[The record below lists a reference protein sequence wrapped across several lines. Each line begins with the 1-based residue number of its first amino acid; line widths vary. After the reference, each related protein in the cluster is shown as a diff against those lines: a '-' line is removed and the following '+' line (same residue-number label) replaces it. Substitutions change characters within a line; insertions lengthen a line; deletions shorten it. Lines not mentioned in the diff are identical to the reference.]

1 MALGSSAAPLDLS
14 LEVRYVE
21 RVVGERT
28 VVSIALAMLCASSL
42 LGASKTALAQSASSE
57 RVVARDLGYSGVEA
71 YQAGKY
77 ALASERLEKA
87 YAVLRAPSLGL
98 WAARALAKQGRL
110 LAAVDRYAE
119 VTRLEISGGDEAV
132 QRKALVDAQVELEQ
146 LRAQLPGAVIVVR
159 GAVAAEF
166 SLFIDGRQVSSQLA
180 GELTPLDPGEHR
192 IAIKAKGHELS
203 RTLVLAQGEKQQ
215 VAFEVPGAAAP
226 AGATKPRAR
235 SSRQTTPPNN
245 DANEHRPGSLR
256 KTLGW
261 VSLSVGAAGLA
272 TGAITGAVV
281 LSKQSKLDRDP
292 GCADKSC
299 PPELEG
305 DVSSYN
311 LFRAVSTTAFIAG
324 GVFAAAGVTL
334 VLTAPN
340 AETSRTA
347 LRLSPTS
354 VDLEYSF

>member
-1 MALGSSAAPLDLS
+1 MVGVRTVASSAMAL
-14 LEVRYVE
+14 
-21 RVVGERT
+21 
-28 VVSIALAMLCASSL
+28 LCASSL
-42 LGASKTALAQSASSE
+42 LGASNTARAQSASSE

-132 QRKALVDAQVELEQ
+132 QRKALVDAQAELEQ

-159 GAVAAEF
+159 GATTAEF

-192 IAIKAKGHELS
+192 VEIKAKGHELS

-215 VAFEVPGAAAP
+215 VAFEVPASAVAERAATPGARH
-226 AGATKPRAR
+226 GGQK
-235 SSRQTTPPNN
+235 TPPNSGA
-245 DANEHRPGSLR
+245 DERRPGSLR

-272 TGAITGAVV
+272 TGAVTGALV

-299 PPELEG
+299 PRALED

-311 LFRAVSTTAFIAG
+311 LFRGVSTTAFIAG

-334 VLTAPN
+334 VLTAPKSE
-340 AETSRTA
+340 ASQTA
-347 LRLSPTS
+347 LRVSPTS
-354 VDLEYSF
+354 VDLEYWF

>member
-1 MALGSSAAPLDLS
+1 VA
-14 LEVRYVE
+14 V
-21 RVVGERT
+21 VVGVRT
-28 VVSIALAMLCASSL
+28 AVLVVAVLGASSL
-42 LGASKTALAQSASSE
+42 LGVSESALAQSASSE

-87 YAVLRAPSLGL
+87 YAVLRVPSLGL

-132 QRKALVDAQVELEQ
+132 QRKALADAQVELDE
-146 LRAQLPGAVIVVR
+146 LRATLPGAFIVVR
-159 GAVAAEF
+159 GASPAEF

-192 IAIKAKGHELS
+192 IEVRAKEQQLT
-203 RTLVLAQGEKQQ
+203 RRLVLAVAEKQQ
-215 VAFEVPGAAAP
+215 VQFDIAATAP
-226 AGATKPRAR
+226 AGAAAAALPGGVPPRTES
-235 SSRQTTPPNN
+235 SSRSGSAS
-245 DANEHRPGSLR
+245 DAKPGSLR

-261 VSLSVGAAGLA
+261 VSLGVGAAGLA
-272 TGAITGAVV
+272 TGGVTGALV
-281 LSKQSKLDRDP
+281 LSKQSQLDDEP

-299 PPELEG
+299 PRALND

-311 LFRAVSTTAFIAG
+311 MLRTVSTTAFIAG
-324 GVFAAAGVTL
+324 GVLAAVGITL
-334 VLTAPN
+334 VLTTPGGEA
-340 AETSRTA
+340 TQTA
-347 LRLSPTS
+347 LRVSPAS
-354 VDLEYSF
+354 LDLEYRF